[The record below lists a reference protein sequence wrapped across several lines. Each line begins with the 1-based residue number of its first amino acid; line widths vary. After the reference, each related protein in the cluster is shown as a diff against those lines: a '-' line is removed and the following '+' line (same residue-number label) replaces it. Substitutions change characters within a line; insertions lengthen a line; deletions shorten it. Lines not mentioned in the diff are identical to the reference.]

1 MTGYDKNPT
10 DIIQDM
16 FAHRRSEKINALI
29 DMVLLNRRKYEDFNA
44 TGNEEIDDFTIYFR
58 LKIMFDSDKFSTEEH
73 KMFIEF
79 SEFIDQHFDELKKI
93 LQQQFG
99 NVFTKEIDQIISE
112 FLTATMTRE
121 LKTLQEAAAENK
133 DTYIRARKEFIRF
146 LYS

>member
-1 MTGYDKNPT
+1 M
-10 DIIQDM
+10 
-16 FAHRRSEKINALI
+16 E
-29 DMVLLNRRKYEDFNA
+29 LLNRKKYKEFNA

-79 SEFIDQHFDELKKI
+79 AEFIDQHFDELKKI

-99 NVFTKEIDQIISE
+99 IVFAKELDQMISG

-121 LKTLQEAAAENK
+121 LKTLQEAAAKNK
-133 DTYIRARKEFIRF
+133 DTYIGARHEFIRF